1 MHVESRDEAVRLRQ
15 LARTEK
21 NAKFAQRLRL
31 VTFAMVGHTS
41 LEIGR
46 WVDLSQRQ
54 VQHWVRR
61 YNQGGVDGLKDQ
73 SGRGPSPMLAAEE
86 VEQLKARID
95 AGPAPSDGVC
105 TLRGKDV
112 QRILEEEFGKVRKL
126 GAVYKLLH
134 KLGYSSLAPRPQ
146 HRYADPAA
154 QEAFKKTCR
163 RTSSAFVAN
172 TQSSECNSSF
182 KTKFALVSK
191 AR

>member
-1 MHVESRDEAVRLRQ
+1 MHVEVRDEAAELRRW
-15 LARTEK
+15 ARNEK
-21 NAKFAQRLRL
+21 NAKLAQRLRL
-31 VTFAMVGHTS
+31 VAFAMEGHAS

-73 SGRGPSPMLAAEE
+73 PGRGPNPMLAADE
-86 VEQLKARID
+86 VTQLKARID
-95 AGPAPSDGVC
+95 AGPAPNDGVC
-105 TLRGKDV
+105 TLRGKEV
-112 QRILEEEFGKVRKL
+112 QRILEEEFGKIRKL

-146 HRYADPAA
+146 HRHADPAA

-163 RTSSAFVAN
+163 RMSSAFVAN
-172 TQSSECNSSF
+172 IPSSECNSSF
-182 KTKFALVSK
+182 RTKCDLVSK

>member
-1 MHVESRDEAVRLRQ
+1 MHVEARDEVVHLRQ
-15 LARTEK
+15 SARTEK
-21 NAKFAQRLRL
+21 NAKLAQRLRL
-31 VTFAMVGHTS
+31 VAFAMEGHTS
-41 LEIGR
+41 LKIRR

-61 YNQGGVDGLKDQ
+61 YNQSGVDGLKDQ
-73 SGRGPSPMLAAEE
+73 PGRGPNPMLAGDE
-86 VEQLKARID
+86 VEQLKARIG
-95 AGPAPSDGVC
+95 AGPSPEDGVC

-112 QRILEEEFGKVRKL
+112 QRILEEEFGKIRKL

-146 HRYADPAA
+146 HRHADLAA

-172 TQSSECNSSF
+172 IPSNACNSSF
-182 KTKFALVSK
+182 KTKFASVSK

>member
-1 MHVESRDEAVRLRQ
+1 MHVEARNESAELRRW
-15 LARTEK
+15 ARTER
-21 NAKFAQRLRL
+21 NAKQAQRLRL
-31 VTFAMVGHTS
+31 VALAMEGHTS
-41 LEIGR
+41 LKIGR

-73 SGRGPSPMLAAEE
+73 LGRGPNPMLAADE

-112 QRILEEEFGKVRKL
+112 QRILKEEFGKVRKI

-163 RTSSAFVAN
+163 RTSGAFVAN
-172 TQSSECNSSF
+172 IPSSECNSSF
-182 KTKFALVSK
+182 KTKFALGSK
-191 AR
+191 VR

>member
-1 MHVESRDEAVRLRQ
+1 MHVESHDEAAGLRQ

-21 NAKFAQRLRL
+21 NAKLAQRLRL
-31 VTFAMVGHTS
+31 VALAMDGHAS

-61 YNQGGVDGLKDQ
+61 YNQGGVDGLEDQ
-73 SGRGPSPMLAAEE
+73 PGRGPNPMLADDE

-95 AGPAPSDGVC
+95 AGPSPTDGVC
-105 TLRGKDV
+105 TLRGKEV
-112 QRILEEEFGKVRKL
+112 QRILEEEFGKVRKI

-146 HRYADPAA
+146 HRNADPAA
-154 QEAFKKTCR
+154 QEAFKKTCL
-163 RTSSAFVAN
+163 TMSSAFVAN
-172 TQSSECNSSF
+172 TPTSECNSSF
-182 KTKFALVSK
+182 KTKFALASK

>member
-1 MHVESRDEAVRLRQ
+1 MHVEVRDEASRLRQ

-21 NAKFAQRLRL
+21 NAKLAQRLRL
-31 VTFAMVGHTS
+31 VAFAIEGHTS

-54 VQHWVRR
+54 VQHWVRH

-73 SGRGPSPMLAAEE
+73 PGRGPSPMLAAEE
-86 VEQLKARID
+86 VEQLKVRID
-95 AGPAPSDGVC
+95 AGPASEDGVC
-105 TLRGKDV
+105 TLRGKQV
-112 QRILEEEFGKVRKL
+112 QRILKEESGKIRKL

-134 KLGYSSLAPRPQ
+134 KIGYSSLAPRPQ
-146 HRYADPAA
+146 HRHADPAA

-163 RTSSAFVAN
+163 RSSNAFVAN
-172 TQSSECNSSF
+172 IQSSECNSSF

>member
-1 MHVESRDEAVRLRQ
+1 MHVEARNESAELQRWV
-15 LARTEK
+15 RTER
-21 NAKFAQRLRL
+21 NAKQAQRLRL
-31 VTFAMVGHTS
+31 VALAMEGHTS

-73 SGRGPSPMLAAEE
+73 LGRGPNPMLAADE

-112 QRILEEEFGKVRKL
+112 QRILEEEFGKVRKI

-163 RTSSAFVAN
+163 RTSGAFVAN
-172 TQSSECNSSF
+172 IPSSECNSSF
-182 KTKFALVSK
+182 KTKFALGSK
-191 AR
+191 VR

>member
-1 MHVESRDEAVRLRQ
+1 MHVEARNEAAQLRHW
-15 LARTEK
+15 ARTEK
-21 NAKFAQRLRL
+21 NAKMAQRLRL
-31 VTFAMVGHTS
+31 VAFAMEGHIS
-41 LEIGR
+41 LKIGQ

-54 VQHWVRR
+54 VQYWVRR

-73 SGRGPSPMLAAEE
+73 PGRGPNPMLAADEIA
-86 VEQLKARID
+86 QLKARID
-95 AGPAPSDGVC
+95 AGPSAKDGVC
-105 TLRGKDV
+105 TLRGKEV

-146 HRYADPAA
+146 HRHADPEA

-172 TQSSECNSSF
+172 TPSSECNSSF

>member
-1 MHVESRDEAVRLRQ
+1 MHVEARDKAAELRHW
-15 LARTEK
+15 ARTEK
-21 NAKFAQRLRL
+21 NAKLAQRLRL
-31 VTFAMVGHTS
+31 VAFAIEGHTS
-41 LEIGR
+41 LNIGR

-54 VQHWVRR
+54 VQHWVRC

-73 SGRGPSPMLAAEE
+73 PGRGPKSMLAAAE

-95 AGPAPSDGVC
+95 AGPASEDGVC

-112 QRILEEEFGKVRKL
+112 QRILEEEFGKIRKL

-146 HRYADPAA
+146 HRHADPAA

-163 RTSSAFVAN
+163 GTSSAFVAN
-172 TQSSECNSSF
+172 IPSSECSSSF
-182 KTKFALVSK
+182 KTKYALVSK

>member
-1 MHVESRDEAVRLRQ
+1 MHVEARGEAVQLRQ
-15 LARTEK
+15 WARTEK
-21 NAKFAQRLRL
+21 NAKLAQRLRL
-31 VTFAMVGHTS
+31 VAFAMEGHTS

-61 YNQGGVDGLKDQ
+61 YNLGGGDGLKDQ
-73 SGRGPSPMLAAEE
+73 LGRGPNPMLAADE

-112 QRILEEEFGKVRKL
+112 QRILKEEFGKVRKI

-163 RTSSAFVAN
+163 RTSGAFVAN
-172 TQSSECNSSF
+172 IPSSECNSSF
-182 KTKFALVSK
+182 KTKFALANKV
-191 AR
+191 R

>member
-1 MHVESRDEAVRLRQ
+1 MHVEARNESAELRRW
-15 LARTEK
+15 ARTER
-21 NAKFAQRLRL
+21 NAKQAQRLRL
-31 VTFAMVGHTS
+31 VALAMEGHTS
-41 LEIGR
+41 LKIGR

-73 SGRGPSPMLAAEE
+73 LGRGPNPMLAADE

-112 QRILEEEFGKVRKL
+112 QRILEEEFGKVRKI

-146 HRYADPAA
+146 HRHADPAA

-163 RTSSAFVAN
+163 RTSGAFVAN
-172 TQSSECNSSF
+172 IPSSECSSSF
-182 KTKFALVSK
+182 KTKYALVSK

>member
-1 MHVESRDEAVRLRQ
+1 MHVESRDEVVQLRQ
-15 LARTEK
+15 GARTEK
-21 NAKFAQRLRL
+21 DAKLAQRLRL
-31 VTFAMVGHTS
+31 VAFAMEGHTG

-54 VQHWVRR
+54 VQYWVQH

-73 SGRGPSPMLAAEE
+73 PGRGPNPMLAADE
-86 VEQLKARID
+86 VAQLKARID

-146 HRYADPAA
+146 HRHADPVA
-154 QEAFKKTCR
+154 QDAFKKTCR
-163 RTSSAFVAN
+163 RTSSAFVASIPN
-172 TQSSECNSSF
+172 SECNSSF
-182 KTKFALVSK
+182 KTKCALVSK

>member
-1 MHVESRDEAVRLRQ
+1 MHVEARDEAAELRRW
-15 LARTEK
+15 ARTEK
-21 NAKFAQRLRL
+21 NAKLAQRLRL
-31 VTFAMVGHTS
+31 VAFAMKGHTS
-41 LEIGR
+41 LEIGK

-61 YNQGGVDGLKDQ
+61 YNQGGVDGLKDKP
-73 SGRGPSPMLAAEE
+73 GRGPNPLLAADE

-95 AGPAPSDGVC
+95 VGPSSEDGVC

-112 QRILEEEFGKVRKL
+112 QRILAEEFGKVRKL

-146 HRYADPAA
+146 HRHADPAA

-163 RTSSAFVAN
+163 RTSGAFVAN
-172 TQSSECNSSF
+172 IPSSECNSSF
-182 KTKFALVSK
+182 RTKCALVSK